1 MPNVPDTSDPSG
13 QTPLA
18 GQTVAV
24 LGLGAMGLPM
34 AANLAAHGAAVR
46 GYDIAPARLAL
57 ASDQGITGSSSA
69 REAATGAGVTLLA
82 VRNAAQLDDA
92 LYGDDGIAAV
102 LAAGACVLLTSTVG
116 IEAVQSVAQRLAESG
131 HHLIDAPVSGGPARA
146 GQGDLLVTVGASD
159 DAWEAARSVLEAMA
173 GTLVRIG
180 GRPGDGQ
187 AMKTVNQLLCGVHIA
202 AAAEALALADALGL
216 DPAKALDTL
225 MAGAAASFMLGDR
238 GPRALQAYDAD
249 GAEVKSR
256 LDIFVKDMG
265 IVTRAAKDAHLA
277 TPIAAAAEQLYLIG
291 EAHGLEARDDSSV
304 ITVVA
309 PRRRTGA
316 EAGER

>member
-1 MPNVPDTSDPSG
+1 MPELPA
-13 QTPLA
+13 PLA
-18 GQTVAV
+18 DRTVAV

-34 AANLAAHGAAVR
+34 AANLVAHGARVR

-57 ASDQGITGSSSA
+57 ATEQGIVGCATA
-69 REAATGAGVTLLA
+69 REAATGAQLTLLA

-92 LYGDDGIAAV
+92 LYGADGVADV
-102 LAAGACVLLTSTVG
+102 LAADACVVLTSTVG
-116 IEAVQSVAQRLAESG
+116 IEAVRPVAERLAAAG
-131 HHLIDAPVSGGPARA
+131 HHLIDAPISGGPVRA
-146 GQGDLLVTVGASD
+146 GQGDLLVTVGATD
-159 DAWEAARSVLEAMA
+159 DAWDAAQPVLEAMA
-173 GTLVRIG
+173 GTLVRVG
-180 GRPGDGQ
+180 TRPGDGQ

-216 DPAKALDTL
+216 DPAKALETL

-238 GPRALQAYDAD
+238 GPRILQAYDTG

-265 IVTRAAKDAHLA
+265 IVTGAAKDAHLA

-291 EAHGLEARDDSSV
+291 EAVGLEARDDSSV
-304 ITVVA
+304 VTVVA
-309 PRRRTGA
+309 PRRRHGPGLLTGT
-316 EAGER
+316 GN